1 VRVEVQEIV
10 ELSVGLKKIGT
21 ATYSIEKA
29 GIVFKRMLIFQTRVS
44 VPTDRL
50 LVSDEAV
57 RVLDSRE

>member
-1 VRVEVQEIV
+1 MQEVV
-10 ELSVGLKKIGT
+10 ELSVGLKTIGT
-21 ATYSIEKA
+21 ATYDTEEA
-29 GIVFKRMLIFQTRVS
+29 GIVFRRVLIFQTRVR